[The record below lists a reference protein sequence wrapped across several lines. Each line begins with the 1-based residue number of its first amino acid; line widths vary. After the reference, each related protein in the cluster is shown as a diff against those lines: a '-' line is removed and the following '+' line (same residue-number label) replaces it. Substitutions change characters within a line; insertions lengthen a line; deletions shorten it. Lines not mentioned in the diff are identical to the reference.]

1 MVTMEAI
8 LKIFLIASLQK
19 LLYWFYPNIADMFLV
34 MSSDASFY
42 CKSSKINGQILTKL
56 MRTDIGTIIPSNIL
70 GNIPKVGVKILL
82 GSLVNTK
89 DQFTGYASNDDLFA
103 K

>member
-1 MVTMEAI
+1 
-8 LKIFLIASLQK
+8 
-19 LLYWFYPNIADMFLV
+19 
-34 MSSDASFY
+34 MS
-42 CKSSKINGQILTKL
+42 
-56 MRTDIGTIIPSNIL
+56 DIGTIIPSNIL

-89 DQFTGYASNDDLFA
+89 DQFIGYAPNDDLFA